1 MADKPSRG
9 PFLRQTLISLTIV
22 AISFCA
28 GLIEA
33 GGQEQ
38 LLKISE
44 SEESDVIF
52 KELVDWRNLCQNTVP
67 FVGVTLLIIIAEFG
81 GRKPAVAIIITLT
94 ITASSL
100 SIPETKLCLELPA
113 VVVTIMS
120 LFFLSGIT
128 TAVEDVMLKTIR
140 LPGVLSLWSK
150 YDDNV
155 YSGSFRS
162 VSMEV

>member
-1 MADKPSRG
+1 MKMADKPSRG

-52 KELVDWRNLCQNTVP
+52 KELVDWRSEYRKYHYSKIFKSLK
-67 FVGVTLLIIIAEFG
+67 FVYAASQI
-81 GRKPAVAIIITLT
+81 LT
-94 ITASSL
+94 RA
-100 SIPETKLCLELPA
+100 PE
-113 VVVTIMS
+113 
-120 LFFLSGIT
+120 
-128 TAVEDVMLKTIR
+128 
-140 LPGVLSLWSK
+140 
-150 YDDNV
+150 
-155 YSGSFRS
+155 
-162 VSMEV
+162 